1 MIDNT
6 QAPYLNCL
14 GRGGAFDSTHTAAFF
29 ETDTDLVFIDCSML
43 HVQTIIKMESL
54 KTKDVYICVTH
65 THGDHVS
72 GIGTLIYYCYYVL
85 GKYVHVITPSEEIFD
100 RVIVMLEYV
109 EHIKED
115 LLRIYLFESTYWY
128 DDEQDWLLG
137 KIKTVYNENDEPIH
151 EYVSLGLTSGKL
163 ALVIG
168 GSSTYKTTTTY
179 DNHSCGYIFNINGKK
194 VIYTGDTNSIE
205 PFKPHI
211 TENVILYVE
220 ATTKKSPVHL
230 NIDESL
236 EYLIEISSNN
246 EVFLMHID
254 DFESINEK
262 IKNTNIKIV
271 EIYGGC

>member
-6 QAPYLNCL
+6 QAPYLNFL

-29 ETDTDLVFIDCSML
+29 ETDTDLVFVDCSML

-54 KTKDVYICVTH
+54 KTKDVFICVTH

-115 LLRIYLFESTYWY
+115 LLRIYLFESMLCICH

-137 KIKTVYNENDEPIH
+137 TIMTPHV
-151 EYVSLGLTSGKL
+151 TS
-163 ALVIG
+163 
-168 GSSTYKTTTTY
+168 TY
-179 DNHSCGYIFNINGKK
+179 DNHSYGYIFNINGKK

-205 PFKPHI
+205 AFKPHI